1 MIQVAVSINY
11 ISGERLWEPGKPM
24 PPGVH
29 VSTNVSILGVETRDE
44 RLSVPFVVGISYTPS
59 VAQISMRGN
68 AVISGDKSELENI
81 REDYKRQRTPPP
93 PMLVQTITNAS
104 LIEATMLSRSLNI
117 PPPLPLPTLPPP
129 KKPEE
134 PSYVG

>member
-1 MIQVAVSINY
+1 LIQVAVSINY

-59 VAQISMRGN
+59 VAQISMRGS
-68 AVISGDKSELENI
+68 AVISGDKPELERI
-81 REDYKRQRTPPP
+81 REDYQKQRAPPP
-93 PMLVQTITNAS
+93 QVLVQTITNAS